1 MKPNEAAIPKG
12 NEAAD
17 GVAGLD
23 KSFGFSKHFGNK
35 FAVFLGK
42 IFRLS
47 GIFSPKT
54 LGKKNVVGEIA
65 APARRSSGNGCY

>member
-1 MKPNEAAIPKG
+1 MKPNEAAIPEG
-12 NEAAD
+12 NEATD

-35 FAVFLGK
+35 FVVFLRK

-47 GIFSPKT
+47 GIFAPKT
-54 LGKKNVVGEIA
+54 PGKKK
-65 APARRSSGNGCY
+65 